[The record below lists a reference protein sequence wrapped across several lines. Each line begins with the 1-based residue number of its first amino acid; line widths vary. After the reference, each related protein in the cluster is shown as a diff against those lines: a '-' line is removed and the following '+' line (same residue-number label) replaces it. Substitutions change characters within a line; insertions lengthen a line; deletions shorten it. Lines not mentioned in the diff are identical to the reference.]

1 MCRRACCP
9 SGWTLLDDA
18 PSVVDNVLVPR
29 AGAHEVNPGAGAARA
44 LPASVAWPPTRL
56 VSTLSGGERFRASLA
71 ALLLT
76 DPAPQL
82 LMLDEPTNNLDLAS
96 YDALVSALTA
106 YRGALLVVSHDPRFL
121 EDAGVDRV
129 LELG

>member
-1 MCRRACCP
+1 MA
-9 SGWTLLDDA
+9 SG
-18 PSVVDNVLVPR
+18 S
-29 AGAHEVNPGAGAARA
+29 G
-44 LPASVAWPPTRL
+44 PAWR
-56 VSTLSGGERFRASLA
+56 

-96 YDALVSALTA
+96 YDALVSVLTA
-106 YRGALLVVSHDPRFL
+106 YRGALLVVGDDPRFL